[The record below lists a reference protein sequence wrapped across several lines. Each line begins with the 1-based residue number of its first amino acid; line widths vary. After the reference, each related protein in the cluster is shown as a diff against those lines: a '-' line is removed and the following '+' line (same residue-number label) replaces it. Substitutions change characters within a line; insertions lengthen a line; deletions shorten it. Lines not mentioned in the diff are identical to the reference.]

1 MEAHN
6 GKTRLGSSEVP
17 LVVKFADAK
26 RRDQQL
32 QALSMGFKRFPG
44 WLEAAKALGDP
55 TADFAYQVETDHS
68 TLSCTYSQ

>member
-6 GKTRLGSSEVP
+6 GKTRLGSSDVP

-32 QALSMGFKRFPG
+32 QVVNPYGAAIGYPDPG
-44 WLEAAKALGDP
+44 V
-55 TADFAYQVETDHS
+55 AYQV
-68 TLSCTYSQ
+68 TLPSNHHVARSYTNIYRVYQ